1 MKEMQ
6 TDDRGQAFAL
16 EGIIAA
22 VIVASAL
29 ILGLQAVDLE
39 PLTSGDDRTNE
50 QLRTQVAD
58 ALDVA
63 AESGDSV
70 APTERPN
77 ALREA
82 VTCVSLDEDGTGSR
96 GPRHAVP
103 NPAAVNPEGSTQ
115 LSAILDST
123 LEEEFNYRIVLEYP
137 DENASSGVERSVLRD
152 TELPS
157 QPTVT
162 VTRQIPLYESDKI
175 RGNENCETISGG
187 ITLDQGEDFDINLY
201 VDNQHLNSE
210 LYAVVQLKVIA
221 W

>member
-1 MKEMQ
+1 MRKMPEMK

-63 AESGDSV
+63 AESGDAT

-82 VTCVSLDEDGTGSR
+82 VTCVRREDGET
-96 GPRHAVP
+96 VP
-103 NPAAVNPEGSTQ
+103 NPTAVDPEGSTQ
-115 LSAILDST
+115 LGTIIDST
-123 LEEEFNYRIVLEYP
+123 LDDEFNYRIVLEYP
-137 DENASSGVERSVLRD
+137 NETAANGVERTVLRE

-157 QPTVT
+157 QSTVT
-162 VTRQIPLYESDKI
+162 VTRRIPLYESDKI
-175 RGNENCETISGG
+175 RGNEDCGELSGEP
-187 ITLDQGEDFDINLY
+187 TLEEDRGLGFY
-201 VDNQHLNSE
+201 VDNQDLDSE
-210 LYAVVQLKVIA
+210 LYAVVQLRVIA